1 MFFFFALLPNL
12 CTCMPKNEKGRYNV
26 LHDEHFELSEVHFP
40 FSFAVEW
47 LEMGDEFPADQNLYK
62 TQV

>member
-1 MFFFFALLPNL
+1 
-12 CTCMPKNEKGRYNV
+12 MPKNEKGRYNV

-40 FSFAVEW
+40 FSFAIEW